1 MSENLSALHDYLL
14 RLISSVPT
22 SRPFSRK
29 KFAVRC
35 FVLTFATKTG
45 RMTATRKLLGSAA
58 AKF

>member
-29 KFAVRC
+29 KSAVGR
-35 FVLTFATKTG
+35 FVLKFATTG
-45 RMTATRKLLGSAA
+45 RMMATRKLLGSAEG
-58 AKF
+58 KF